1 MAFSGILRRNAN
13 GVKIPSVVIALG
25 PPVDRLVSSGET
37 SPAVQPMSELP
48 NDPVAKT
55 EALGLKYGIEDG
67 IKRDDFPVFDVV
79 SDLPANRPLWVKN
92 PNALFDYTLLC
103 LKIAVE

>member
-1 MAFSGILRRNAN
+1 M
-13 GVKIPSVVIALG
+13 
-25 PPVDRLVSSGET
+25 
-37 SPAVQPMSELP
+37 QPMSELP

-67 IKRDDFPVFDVV
+67 IKRNDFPVFDVV

-92 PNALFDYTLLC
+92 PNALFDYTVLG
-103 LKIAVE
+103 LKIGVERSFSFVILTEVVWRRGDD